1 MANADRACCSGP
13 LTRKITSRPRGC
25 GVTLWPR
32 TKPLSR
38 QAPRA
43 RRRLPH
49 DDAALADTHAT
60 PSRRPY
66 PLIGAES
73 RTPLRCGDFA
83 ARWTISAASR
93 LRRPSRDVLGLDR
106 DDELV
111 LVSLQ

>member
-1 MANADRACCSGP
+1 MSARMGNADRSCCSGP
-13 LTRKITSRPRGC
+13 LTPKTAPRPRSC

-49 DDAALADTHAT
+49 DDAALADAHAT
-60 PSRRPY
+60 PPRRPY
-66 PLIGAES
+66 APVGAES
-73 RTPLRCGDFA
+73 QTPLRCDDFA

-93 LRRPSRDVLGLDR
+93 LRRPSRDARGLDR
-106 DDELV
+106 DADLV
-111 LVSLQ
+111 